1 MEEFISRSLSRR
13 NITRG
18 ILFFIVFTII
28 GLSISFLWSGTEK
41 IGQILRSIRVDFLFL
56 SALCMCSDW
65 LSGAARLHIF
75 VRKMSP
81 RVTFFDSIRAGLASI
96 CVGGITPLQT
106 GGIAHI
112 YIYNRVGVPVSGG
125 ITIGIIT
132 FIGTLAFLIL
142 AVSGVMWWNPTVLPK
157 QITLVS
163 QYSVLMFI
171 IVFFI
176 FLLMVIKPE
185 AVIYPLVRLRLP
197 KRRGFRFISNVLERL
212 ILRLERLILEHKSFT
227 RMFITEHKKVWIL
240 SFVLSASIYISRF
253 VCGYLIV
260 RALGGD
266 APFWDVVAI
275 QVILQFVTL
284 FAPSPGASGIA
295 EFLTAVLMKNLL
307 PVGAVGIYA
316 LLTRFF
322 SCYCAI
328 AVGGVVLISQL
339 AKDFHQQ
346 KQ

>member
-13 NITRG
+13 NIIRG
-18 ILFFIVFTII
+18 TLFFTVCTII
-28 GLSISFLWSGTEK
+28 GLSISFLWSDTEK
-41 IGQILRSIRVDFLFL
+41 IGPVLRSIRVDLLFL

-65 LSGAARLHIF
+65 LSGATRLHIF
-75 VRKMSP
+75 ARKMSP
-81 RVTFFDSIRAGLASI
+81 RVTFFDSIRAGLASV

-106 GGIAHI
+106 GGVAHI

-142 AVSGVMWWNPTVLPK
+142 AVSGVMWWNPYVLPK

-163 QYSVLMFI
+163 HYSVLMFI
-171 IVFFI
+171 IVFLLFV
-176 FLLMVIKPE
+176 LMVIKPE
-185 AVIYPLVRLRLP
+185 ALLYPLARLRLP
-197 KRRGFRFISNVLERL
+197 QRQGFRFISRVLEKL
-212 ILRLERLILEHKSFT
+212 TLKLERLILEHKAFT
-227 RMFITEHKKVWIL
+227 RMFITEHKKVWMLTLIL
-240 SFVLSASIYISRF
+240 SGGIYISRF
-253 VCGYLIV
+253 ICGYLIV
-260 RALGGD
+260 LALGGD

-275 QVILQFVTL
+275 QVIIQFVTL

-295 EFLTAVLMKNLL
+295 EFLTAVLMENLL
-307 PVGAVGIYA
+307 PDGAVGIYT
-316 LLTRFF
+316 LLMRFF
-322 SCYCAI
+322 ICYAAI

-339 AKDFHQQ
+339 AKDFNQQ